1 MRYLKGPQVSNS
13 LLLAVAV
20 IGLAGIAS
28 TGCSRS
34 SQAEQI
40 AVAATG
46 GSAAKGSADVARYG
60 CGSCHIIPG
69 VSGASGLVGPPLVG
83 IGNRIYIAGVLQNT
97 PPNMIRW
104 IENPPA
110 VDEHTVMPNLG
121 VTHQDAIDIA
131 GFLYTLK

>member
-1 MRYLKGPQVSNS
+1 MSWQKG
-13 LLLAVAV
+13 LAVRNKLLVTIVGVAAC
-20 IGLAGIAS
+20 LSQAA
-28 TGCSRS
+28 CDRA

-40 AVAATG
+40 AQASTG
-46 GSAAKGSADVARYG
+46 GSAVRGHAAVARYG

-69 VSGASGLVGPPLVG
+69 VDAANGLVGPPLAGFGSREYV
-83 IGNRIYIAGVLQNT
+83 AGVLQNT
-97 PPNMIRW
+97 PSNLIRW

-131 GFLYTLK
+131 GYLYTLK

>member
-1 MRYLKGPQVSNS
+1 MRSRVLLGAAAGLLC
-13 LLLAVAV
+13 LLL
-20 IGLAGIAS
+20 
-28 TGCSRS
+28 TGCNGK

-40 AVAATG
+40 AQATTG
-46 GSAAKGSADVARYG
+46 GSAARGTAAIARYG

-69 VSGASGLVGPPLVG
+69 VSGASGLAGPPLSG
-83 IGNRIYIAGVLQNT
+83 IGNRIYVAGVLQNT
-97 PPNMIRW
+97 PDNMIRW

-131 GFLYTLK
+131 GYLYTLK

>member
-1 MRYLKGPQVSNS
+1 MRNRV
-13 LLLAVAV
+13 LLAVTLISALCN
-20 IGLAGIAS
+20 I
-28 TGCSRS
+28 GCSRN

-40 AVAATG
+40 ARATTG
-46 GSAAKGSADVARYG
+46 GSAARGATAISRYG

-69 VSGASGLVGPPLVG
+69 VSGASGLAGPPLSG

-97 PPNMIRW
+97 PDNMIRW

-121 VTHQDAIDIA
+121 VRHQDAIDIA
-131 GFLYTLK
+131 GYLYTLQ

>member
-1 MRYLKGPQVSNS
+1 MGL
-13 LLLAVAV
+13 V
-20 IGLAGIAS
+20 ITAAIAIS
-28 TGCSRS
+28 ISADCDQH

-40 AVAATG
+40 AQAATG
-46 GSAAKGSADVARYG
+46 GSAARGSSALARYG
-60 CGSCHIIPG
+60 CGSCHVIPG
-69 VSGASGLVGPPLVG
+69 VSGASGLAGPPLSG

-97 PPNMIRW
+97 PRNMIRW

-131 GFLYTLK
+131 GYLYTLR